1 MKKLIFQIM
10 TTTSALFRHY
20 GNGPV
25 LQLDKTNEK
34 LSVTHDLVT
43 VRDKWSFLL

>member
-10 TTTSALFRHY
+10 ATTSALFRHY

-25 LQLDKTNEK
+25 LQLDRTNEM
-34 LSVTHDLVT
+34 LPVTHDLVA
-43 VRDKWSFLL
+43 VRNKWSFLL

>member
-10 TTTSALFRHY
+10 ATTSALFRHY

-25 LQLDKTNEK
+25 LQLDRTNEK
-34 LSVTHDLVT
+34 LPVTHDLVT
-43 VRDKWSFLL
+43 ARDKLSFLL